1 MSYDFKITNGDWAI
15 GSDGD
20 VQKVE
25 NTDKLIQDALKIVIF
40 PLGKNIFFRWY
51 GSPVSKTLVG
61 TPFDM
66 EFVSTTASSQLMTAL
81 ETLQKLQIE
90 QAKRQRV
97 TPFEQIAAVQRVII
111 ERNRVDPRYFS
122 VIAKLAT
129 RALTTVQA
137 ELVIKPIL

>member
-1 MSYDFKITNGDWAI
+1 MSFDFKISNGDWVV
-15 GSDGD
+15 GSNGD
-20 VQKVE
+20 FQKVE
-25 NTDKLIQDALKIVIF
+25 NTEKLIQDVLKIITF

-61 TPFDM
+61 TAFDM
-66 EFVSTTASSQLMTAL
+66 EFISTTASSQLMTAL
-81 ETLQKLQIE
+81 ETLQRLQLE

-111 ERNRVDPRYFS
+111 ERNTVDPRYFS
-122 VIAKLAT
+122 VVAKIAT

-137 ELVIKPIL
+137 ELQINTL

>member
-1 MSYDFKITNGDWAI
+1 MSFDFKISNGDWVV
-15 GSDGD
+15 GSNGD
-20 VQKVE
+20 FKKVE
-25 NTDKLIQDALKIVIF
+25 NTEKLIQDVLKIITF

-61 TPFDM
+61 TAFDM
-66 EFVSTTASSQLMTAL
+66 EFISTTASSQLMTAL
-81 ETLQKLQIE
+81 ETLQRLQLE

-111 ERNRVDPRYFS
+111 ERNTVDPRYFS
-122 VIAKLAT
+122 VVAKIAT

-137 ELVIKPIL
+137 ELQINTL